1 MAEEVLTSLAQARR
15 EFVDLWGQMAPH
27 WGISRAMAQ
36 IHAVLMVWPS
46 PMTAEQIMIELHIS
60 RGSVSMVL
68 RDLETWG
75 IVRRSSN
82 AGDRKD
88 YFSSEDDVW
97 TIFSNI
103 FRERKRREL
112 DPLMNRLDQCLI
124 LAGAKPTDESE
135 RLFYE
140 AYVRRLESLAGFFR
154 VFHRLLSRALSEPPQ
169 ELARL
174 TRTLEEMI

>member
-1 MAEEVLTSLAQARR
+1 MAQEVLTSLAQARR

-36 IHAVLMVWPS
+36 IHAVLMVWPT
-46 PMTAEQIMIELHIS
+46 PMTAEQIMAELHVS

-68 RDLETWG
+68 RDLENWG
-75 IVRRSSN
+75 IVRRTSN

-112 DPLMNRLDQCLI
+112 DPLMHRLDQCLI
-124 LAGAKPTDESE
+124 LAGASPTDESE
-135 RLFYE
+135 RAFYQ
-140 AYVRRLESLAGFFR
+140 AYVRRLESLEGFFR
-154 VFHRLLSRALSEPPQ
+154 VFHRLLGRALSESPQ

-174 TRTLEEMI
+174 TRTLEDML